1 MIQYHID
8 TTSVPDINPETGTRF
23 DFTFLESPD
32 ASRALEDITP
42 GNLAALLTQK
52 PQELVKYWLEL
63 IRLGK
68 EKLIIETSYVAG
80 YIIQETQDEDG
91 YGPID
96 VFMQIYP
103 EVASCGVGIE
113 KYLQTVRYALN
124 LFHLGL
130 EDKQIGDKLSPDSQ
144 DLVTMTMSIIGPAI
158 MSFTAPNN

>member
-1 MIQYHID
+1 MTQHID
-8 TTSVPDINPETGTRF
+8 TTSIPDINPETGTRF

-32 ASRALEDITP
+32 ASKALEDITP
-42 GNLAALLTQK
+42 GRLAAILTQN

-68 EKLIIETSYVAG
+68 EGLIIKTSHIAG

-103 EVASCGVGIE
+103 GVASYGVDVE
-113 KYLQTVRYALN
+113 KYLQTVRYALT
-124 LFHLGL
+124 LFSLGL
-130 EDKQIGDKLSPDSQ
+130 EDKQIGDELSPDSQ
-144 DLVTMTMSIIGPAI
+144 ELVTRTMSIIGPTIIA
-158 MSFTAPNN
+158 FTAPNN